1 MPDRITAGVD
11 AVLDELLSER
21 RLPDG
26 LRGMMAY
33 HLGWVDEDLRALP
46 VRQRSKYGGKKMRAV
61 LCALACEAA
70 GGDLETAFP
79 AAAAVELVQNFSLV
93 HDDIE
98 DGDRERRHRPTV
110 WVRWGVP
117 QAINTGS
124 AMQALVNAAVLRTP
138 APAETVLDVLRAL
151 TAAMVEMTEGQ
162 HLDIA
167 FQDRTD
173 VSVAEYEDMA
183 SRKTGAL
190 MEAAAYTGARLAMS
204 DNRRLAAWRQFGRAF
219 GQAFQA
225 RDDLLGVTGVPSVTG
240 KPVGNDIRARK
251 KALPLLH
258 ALAHAT
264 PGDRVLLGRAFS
276 NQAVSDEDV
285 GRVTEVMER
294 SGALD
299 ATRESV
305 ERATRSAL
313 EAFEATGALGPAAD
327 QIREMVSRA
336 VGREQ

>member
-11 AVLDELLSER
+11 AVLAELLSER

-33 HLGWVDEDLRALP
+33 HLGWVDEDLHGLP
-46 VRQRSKYGGKKMRAV
+46 VRQRRRYGGKKMRAV

-70 GGDLETAFP
+70 GGESGTAFP

-124 AMQALVNAAVLRTP
+124 AMQALVNGAVLRTP

-151 TAAMVEMTEGQ
+151 TAAMIEMTEGQ

-190 MEAAAYTGARLAMS
+190 MEAAAYTGARLAI
-204 DNRRLAAWRQFGRAF
+204 DDAARLAAWRRFGRTF

-264 PGDRVLLGRAFS
+264 PGDRVLLGRAFT
-276 NQAVSDEDV
+276 NHAVTDEDV
-285 GRVTEVMER
+285 CRVTEVMER

-305 ERATRSAL
+305 ERATRMAL
-313 EAFEATGALGPAAD
+313 EAFDATGASGSAAD
-327 QIREMVSRA
+327 RIREMVLKA